1 MKNTILTTIIAIER
15 AAEAWNRNPEPFLT
29 KNEDGEQ
36 LVDALRRALPDLAF
50 DFLGTERHGLLQ
62 RMRITK
68 MTTATQVESRVEVA
82 INFDPGDGAAKRK
95 PAVTISFCG
104 KKRPDVTVLF

>member
-1 MKNTILTTIIAIER
+1 MKSTILTTIVAIER
-15 AAEAWNRNPEPFLT
+15 AAEAWNRNPAPFFT

-36 LVDALRRALPDLAF
+36 LVEALRIALPDLAF

-62 RMRITK
+62 RMKITK

-82 INFDPGDGAAKRK
+82 INFAYGEDAIKKR
-95 PAVTISFCG
+95 PDVTISFCG